1 MSEPTNSEPI
11 TAAERRE
18 AEAQRKAQEEQTR
31 ASTVRT
37 FEAHVL
43 NLVVQTAQQN
53 TMLGWDDISGA
64 LERATAA
71 AKALAGKK

>member
-1 MSEPTNSEPI
+1 MSEPINQEPT

-18 AEAQRKAQEEQTR
+18 AEAQQR

-53 TMLGWDDISGA
+53 PSISWDDISGA